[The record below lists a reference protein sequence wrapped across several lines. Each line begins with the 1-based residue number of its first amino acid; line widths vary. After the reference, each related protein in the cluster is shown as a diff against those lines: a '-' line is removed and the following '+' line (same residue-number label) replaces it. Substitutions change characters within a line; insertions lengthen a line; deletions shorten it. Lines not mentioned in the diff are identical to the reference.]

1 MNMRQSVRLARSPG
15 SEGNVTAKTGAE
27 PDGEVSMAAQRR
39 QPFSKRMISWLN
51 SGEKYDRFLV
61 FIICEIFIGFLIQ
74 VAVLYII
81 VEYSLRGV

>member
-1 MNMRQSVRLARSPG
+1 MRQSVRLARDLS

-27 PDGEVSMAAQRR
+27 PDGEVSMAAPRR

-51 SGEKYDRFLV
+51 SGEKYDRFVV
-61 FIICEIFIGFLIQ
+61 FIICEIFICFLIQ

-81 VEYSLRGV
+81 VKVAFRGV